1 MNKLRH
7 LCLTFSHSVAPLVL
21 RCHLECCLT
30 DFVAFYEIY
39 VAHFQFS
46 FKSQSIQVLHI
57 DLSKKLGSNCLKVLQ
72 EAFAEHL
79 VLVFRSAY

>member
-7 LCLTFSHSVAPLVL
+7 LCLTFSHWAAPLGH

-30 DFVAFYEIY
+30 DFVTFYEMY
-39 VAHFQFS
+39 VTHFQFS

-57 DLSKKLGSNCLKVLQ
+57 DLSQKLGSNCLKVLQ